1 MTSGGGWR
9 PPPAGPAPSDEL
21 SSGDGEREGPR
32 RLANPWV
39 VRGIGLLALA
49 VVVVLVGPG
58 LVSSS
63 ERPRPPDRNPRPTTS
78 QRVTS
83 TPTPTPRPAAALA
96 WKARGDLADDRAFT
110 SAVLERVGRD
120 RVGASK
126 VLLAATLPEGS
137 RAAVVAVQPQELGI
151 DVGPGVE
158 VMGVYVAPGS
168 SVDRATVALTG
179 GISGA
184 DELGG
189 WAGHGTDGHVYALV
203 VGRPAPFSL
212 RVSGRLDW
220 HPDGTATRR
229 WRGVDSRDGAVVVDL
244 GTRVDPLVVAR
255 PEALGPTFPL
265 QLQVDGCCDLTQPT
279 EPIQVEGVDAGS
291 YRGPAPE
298 DLSQAVFDVTR
309 GVLDTDAVSAH
320 VVWSGRLSNA
330 ERATLV
336 VVRRRDG
343 PTFQTLLAEN
353 GDPSTSEGVSTW
365 AQGLRP
371 VPWAD
376 ADRMPWLADPGGGP
390 TGRVSLISPSG
401 RGTAVV
407 AEAGR
412 DPVTVRLDA
421 TGVALLP
428 AGLGNPYGGSP
439 IVVTVRSPS
448 GRVVVQTALSPQQ
461 LEDPF
466 LTGP

>member
-21 SSGDGEREGPR
+21 SSGDGEREGL
-32 RLANPWV
+32 LANPWV

-49 VVVVLVGPG
+49 VGVVLVGPG

-63 ERPRPPDRNPRPTTS
+63 ERPRPPDRNARPTAS
-78 QRVTS
+78 QRVTP
-83 TPTPTPRPAAALA
+83 TPTPTPRPAVALS
-96 WKARGDLADDRAFT
+96 WRARGDLADDRAFT
-110 SAVLERVGRD
+110 AAVLERVGRD
-120 RVGASK
+120 RVGAST

-137 RAAVVAVQPQELGI
+137 RVAVVAVQPQELGI
-151 DVGPGVE
+151 DVGSGVE
-158 VMGVYVAPGS
+158 LVGVHVAPDAAIGQAA
-168 SVDRATVALTG
+168 VVQTG

-203 VGRPAPFSL
+203 VGRPEPFSL

-255 PEALGPTFPL
+255 REVLGLTYPL
-265 QLQVDGCCDLTQPT
+265 QLQVDGCCDRAQPT
-279 EPIQVEGVDAGS
+279 RPIVVAGVDAPS
-291 YRGPAPE
+291 YRGPAP
-298 DLSQAVFDVTR
+298 DGLPQAVFDVTR
-309 GVLDTDAVSAH
+309 GVLDPDAVSAQ

-353 GDPSTSEGVSTW
+353 GDPSTAEGVGTW

-376 ADRMPWLADPGGGP
+376 ADRTPWLSDPGGGP
-390 TGRVSLISPSG
+390 TGRISLISPSG

-428 AGLGNPYGGSP
+428 PGVGNPYEGTAT
-439 IVVTVRSPS
+439 VVTVRAPS
-448 GRVVVQTALSPQQ
+448 GRVVVKSAFSPQQ